1 MTVQSPYEKLGVK
14 ETASFEEIQDAKKR
28 LSDRHREDNKIVE
41 SIEAAYDAIIMDRLR
56 LRAEGKIKVP
66 DRIRFAEPAVEKS
79 SPTTSVTENNS
90 PSWVQDLIDTPTSQ
104 DILWPAGVF
113 LTLATWTSV
122 AGKDPAMLSLPIA
135 FGFMATVYFLNRKE
149 NRFGRS
155 LLIGFIGLVVAIAL
169 GNGLGNLLAIAQG
182 SGNLLSVEQF
192 TTLVIFS
199 FFWLIS
205 SFLR

>member
-28 LSDRHREDNKIVE
+28 LSDRYREDNKIVE

-66 DRIRFAEPAVEKS
+66 DRIRFAEPAVEKPG
-79 SPTTSVTENNS
+79 PTTSVTENNS
-90 PSWVQDLIDTPTSQ
+90 PSWVQDLIDTLTSQ
-104 DILWPAGVF
+104 DIIWPAGGF

-135 FGFMATVYFLNRKE
+135 LGFMATVYFLNRKE

-169 GNGLGNLLAIAQG
+169 GKVLGNLLVAQG
-182 SGNLLSVEQF
+182 DNLLSVEQF
-192 TTLVIFS
+192 TSLVIFS

>member
-28 LSDRHREDNKIVE
+28 LSDRYREDKKIVE

-66 DRIRFAEPAVEKS
+66 DRIRFAEPAVKTP
-79 SPTTSVTENNS
+79 SPTTPLTENNS
-90 PSWVQDLIDTPTSQ
+90 PSWGQDLISSPTREN
-104 DILWPAGVF
+104 ILWPAGVF
-113 LTLATWTSV
+113 LTLGTWTSV
-122 AGKDPAMLSLPIA
+122 AGEDPAMLSLPIA
-135 FGFMATVYFLNRKE
+135 LGFMATVYFLNRKE

-169 GNGLGNLLAIAQG
+169 GNGLGNLLAAQG

-192 TTLVIFS
+192 TSLVIFS

>member
-1 MTVQSPYEKLGVK
+1 MTERSPYEKLGVK

-28 LSDRHREDNKIVE
+28 LSDRYREDKKIVE

-66 DRIRFAEPAVEKS
+66 DRIRFAEPAVEKPR
-79 SPTTSVTENNS
+79 PTTSVTENNS

-104 DILWPAGVF
+104 DIIWPAGVF

-122 AGKDPAMLSLPIA
+122 AGKDPAMLSLLIA
-135 FGFMATVYFLNRKE
+135 LGFMATVYFLNRKE

-169 GNGLGNLLAIAQG
+169 GNGLGNLLAAQG